1 MHPEHI
7 LELKELKKKKRNPS
21 GTQVKKNNNLLRKEQ
36 KLDSSLTLMQC

>member
-7 LELKELKKKKRNPS
+7 LELKELKKKK
-21 GTQVKKNNNLLRKEQ
+21 TLQVLRLKNNNNLLRKEQ